1 MILCINKNGGGF
13 LLAPE
18 GRQDAV
24 SLLPM
29 ISVKGGLR
37 RNRGGDPRG

>member
-1 MILCINKNGGGF
+1 MILCINKNGGGVF
-13 LLAPE
+13 LLTPE

-37 RNRGGDPRG
+37 R